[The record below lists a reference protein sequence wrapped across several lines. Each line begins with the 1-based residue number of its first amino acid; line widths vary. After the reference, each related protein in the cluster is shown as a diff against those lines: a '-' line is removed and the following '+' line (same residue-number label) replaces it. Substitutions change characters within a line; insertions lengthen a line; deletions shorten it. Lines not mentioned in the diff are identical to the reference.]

1 MCNLSTGLIEKGLRK
16 GRQQG
21 RQEGR
26 REGYAEGVQ
35 EKGVQIYRN
44 MLKRGFSEEEA
55 LSLAEITR
63 EDVKKFLE
71 SKK

>member
-16 GRQQG
+16 G

>member
-1 MCNLSTGLIEKGLRK
+1 MCNLSTALIEKGFRK
-16 GRQQG
+16 P
-21 RQEGR
+21 RQEGL

-71 SKK
+71 NQK

>member
-16 GRQQG
+16 
-21 RQEGR
+21 GR